1 VEVEMGV
8 IIVVEVVEVLVAVE
22 VTKVDLAVV
31 IRVVVLPVVDTKEVI
46 DPQEVTKEAV
56 LQKEVLIVLPTEAI
70 VPVHLEVTKE
80 VIDLQ
85 EVTRVVSD
93 QMLAVDIKEVVLS
106 LTDSEAE
113 QIHSVEY
120 LVEELLLLALLTVLP
135 TEAIVHKQTVLSS
148 KGNERSEE
156 ITRKEHTK
164 LLVIETMLGESRKL
178 GQAERKKIYNTKKH
192 TEY

>member
-56 LQKEVLIVLPTEAI
+56 PKELLVVLPTEAI

-80 VIDLQ
+80 EKDLP